1 MDWELIKNIAEIA
14 AILIGGGGVTY
25 GVIAKKLIT
34 GLVKAIDDSDTHN
47 KEFVKKAKLNNSAVH
62 KILSK
67 HLPL

>member
-1 MDWELIKNIAEIA
+1 MDWELTKNILEVGAL
-14 AILIGGGGVTY
+14 LIGGCGGVY
-25 GVIAKKLIT
+25 AVIAKKLIT